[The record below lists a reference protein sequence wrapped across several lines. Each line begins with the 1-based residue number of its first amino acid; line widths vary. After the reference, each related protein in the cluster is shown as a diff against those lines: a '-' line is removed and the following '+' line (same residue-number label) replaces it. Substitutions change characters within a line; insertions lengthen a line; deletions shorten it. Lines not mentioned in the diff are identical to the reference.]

1 MGEIGGF
8 SPVIALHLFHHPGEP
23 DGVFNDNV
31 IQSNC
36 GLHSEFGSDMNH
48 SQSIRTVSRRAL
60 LQRSAVGFG
69 SLALA
74 SLLANE
80 SSIRAADENPLA
92 ARLPHF
98 AARAKRIIFLLM
110 SGGPS
115 HVDTFDPKPLLTR
128 DDGKPLPFAKP
139 RVQFNSTSNL
149 LKSPWSFRQ
158 YGESGLP
165 VSELFPHLAQRVDD
179 LCMIHSVHGTNPA
192 HGGAMMK
199 LHTGSDNFI
208 RPSIGS
214 WVSYGLGTDNA
225 NLPAF
230 VTICPSLAFGGI
242 NNWSTAFLPA
252 EYQGT
257 PLGDASVPSD
267 KARVKFISNSRLTR
281 DVQRLQ
287 LDRLKAMNREHL
299 AQSGPEASLEARI
312 NSFELA
318 FHMQT
323 AIPQV
328 EDLSGESAA
337 TRKLYGMDEPVTE
350 NFGRMCLMARRFAEA
365 GVRFIQVTHSD
376 SKVQWD
382 QHSDLKNGHEK
393 NAREVDLPIAGL
405 LADLKAR
412 GMLDDTLVW
421 WGSEFGRTPT
431 AEGTTNGRDHNSEGF
446 TMWLAGGG
454 VKGGFRYG
462 ATDDYGYYAAEN
474 KVHIHDFHAT
484 LLHLLGLDHER
495 LTYRYAGR
503 DFRLTDVEGNVVREI
518 FA

>member
-1 MGEIGGF
+1 M
-8 SPVIALHLFHHPGEP
+8 S
-23 DGVFNDNV
+23 
-31 IQSNC
+31 Q
-36 GLHSEFGSDMNH
+36 SEFPSA
-48 SQSIRTVSRRAL
+48 VSRREL
-60 LQRSAVGFG
+60 LRQSAAGFG

-74 SLLANE
+74 SMLANE
-80 SSIRAADENPLA
+80 SSVRAVDDNPLA
-92 ARLPHF
+92 AKLPHL

-115 HVDTFDPKPLLTR
+115 QVDTFDYKPLLTR

-139 RVQFNSTSNL
+139 RVQFNTTSNL
-149 LKSPWSFRQ
+149 LKSPWKFRQ
-158 YGESGLP
+158 YGESGLW
-165 VSELFPHLAQRVDD
+165 VSELFPRLAERVDD
-179 LCMIHSVHGTNPA
+179 LCMVHSVHGTNPA

-199 LHTGSDNFI
+199 LHTGSDNFV

-214 WVSYGLGTDNA
+214 WVNYGLGTDNA

-230 VTICPSLAFGGI
+230 VTICPTLAFGGV
-242 NNWSTAFLPA
+242 NNWSSSFLPA
-252 EYQGT
+252 VYQGT
-257 PLGDASVPSD
+257 PLGNASVPSE
-267 KARVKFISNSRLTR
+267 KAHVKFLNNGQLSR

-287 LDRLKAMNREHL
+287 LNRLNLMNREHL
-299 AQSGPEASLEARI
+299 TQIGTEASLEARI

-318 FHMQT
+318 FRMQT
-323 AIPQV
+323 EIPKV
-328 EDLSGESAA
+328 EDLSNES
-337 TRKLYGMDEPVTE
+337 TTTLKLYGMDDSVTA

-365 GVRFIQVTHSD
+365 GVRFIQVTHND
-376 SKVQWD
+376 DKVQWD
-382 QHSDLKNGHEK
+382 QHADLKNGHEK

-405 LADLKAR
+405 LTDLKAR
-412 GMLDDTLVW
+412 GMLDDTLIW

-431 AEGTTNGRDHNSEGF
+431 AETANGRDHNPEGF

-462 ATDDYGYYAAEN
+462 STDDYGYFAVEN

-495 LTYRYAGR
+495 LTYRHAGR
-503 DFRLTDVEGNVVREI
+503 DFRLTDVEGNVVREL